1 MKEFILFL
9 LQVFMKQSRMNTSDL
24 VKVGIIM
31 EFQQPNQ
38 EPNRQPNIPYNNGM
52 TPTGYWKRLW
62 FLWGALIIKVAI
74 SYMATLAAE
83 VVYLTSYAYE
93 DPNKLLEITK
103 NQDAIWELSVQ
114 IVEAL
119 MPYTTLIEGVAAA
132 ITIPI
137 LFFMFR
143 ADCKKEK
150 KLGILP
156 AKKAPIF
163 KYGVIGVISI
173 AMCVGANNLFYIS
186 GLTVIDQTYARVTEA
201 MYSADFLIQ
210 IICLGILI
218 PIVEELVFRG
228 LMYKRLRYGLP
239 YLPAALYGAF
249 AFAIFHGNLVQ
260 MIYAFVLGMLFSY
273 MYEKYGSIKAPIFAH
288 IMMNLVSVF
297 ATEFQLMS
305 WMAAEYVRIGAI
317 TVICAAVASSMFVL
331 IQRMEN

>member
-1 MKEFILFL
+1 
-9 LQVFMKQSRMNTSDL
+9 MNTSDL
-24 VKVGIIM
+24 VKVGISM

-38 EPNRQPNIPYNNGM
+38 EPNRQPNPPYNNGM

-74 SYMATLAAE
+74 SYVATLAAE
-83 VVYLTSYAYE
+83 MVYLMAYAYD
-93 DPNKLLEITK
+93 DPNKLLEITQ
-103 NQDAIWELSVQ
+103 NQDAIWELSAQ

-137 LFFMFR
+137 LYFMFR
-143 ADCKKEK
+143 SDSKRERQF
-150 KLGILP
+150 GITP
-156 AKKAPIF
+156 AVKAPIF
-163 KYGVIGVISI
+163 KYGVIGMISI
-173 AMCVGANNLFYIS
+173 AMCIGVNNIFYIS
-186 GLTVIDQTYARVTEA
+186 GFTVIDQTYAKVTEA
-201 MYSADFLIQ
+201 MYSADFLVQ
-210 IICLGILI
+210 IICLGILV
-218 PIVEELVFRG
+218 PIAEELVFRG

-239 YLPAALYGAF
+239 FLPAALYGAF
-249 AFAIFHGNLVQ
+249 AFAIFHGNMVQ

-273 MYEKYGSIKAPIFAH
+273 MYEKYGSVKAPIFAH

-297 ATEFQLMS
+297 ATEYQLMN

-317 TVICAAVASSMFVL
+317 TVICAAVASTMFVL

>member
-1 MKEFILFL
+1 
-9 LQVFMKQSRMNTSDL
+9 
-24 VKVGIIM
+24 M

-38 EPNRQPNIPYNNGM
+38 GPDRQPNPPYNNGM

-74 SYMATLAAE
+74 SYVATLAAE
-83 VVYLTSYAYE
+83 MVYLAAYAYD
-93 DPNKLLEITK
+93 DPNKLLEITQ
-103 NQDAIWELSVQ
+103 NQDAIWELSAQ
-114 IVEAL
+114 IVETL

-137 LFFMFR
+137 LYFMFR
-143 ADCKKEK
+143 SDCKKEK
-150 KLGILP
+150 RFGIMP

-163 KYGVIGVISI
+163 KYGVIGVIAI
-173 AMCVGANNLFYIS
+173 AMCVGVNNIFYIS
-186 GLTVIDQTYARVTEA
+186 GLTVIDQTYVQVTEA
-201 MYSADFLIQ
+201 MYSADFLVQ
-210 IICLGILI
+210 ILCLGILV
-218 PIVEELVFRG
+218 PIAEELVFRG

-239 YLPAALYGAF
+239 FMPAALYGAF

-297 ATEFQLMS
+297 ATEYQLMS

-317 TVICAAVASSMFVL
+317 TVVCAAVASSMFVL
-331 IQRMEN
+331 IQRME

>member
-1 MKEFILFL
+1 
-9 LQVFMKQSRMNTSDL
+9 
-24 VKVGIIM
+24 M
-31 EFQQPNQ
+31 EFQQPDQ
-38 EPNRQPNIPYNNGM
+38 ESNRQQNTQHNHSPYNGM
-52 TPTGYWKRLW
+52 TPVGYWKRLW

-74 SYMATLAAE
+74 SYLATLAAE
-83 VVYLTSYAYE
+83 IVYLTKYTYD
-93 DPNKLLEITK
+93 DPNKLMELTQ

-132 ITIPI
+132 VTMPI

-143 ADCKKEK
+143 SDCKKEK
-150 KLGILP
+150 RFGIVAP
-156 AKKAPIF
+156 AKAPIF
-163 KYGVIGVISI
+163 KYGVIGVISVALCI
-173 AMCVGANNLFYIS
+173 GANNIFYIS
-186 GLTVIDQTYARVTEA
+186 GLTVIDETYARVTEA
-201 MYSADFLIQ
+201 MYSAEFLQQ
-210 IICLGILI
+210 IICLGILV

-239 YLPAALYGAF
+239 FLPAALYGAF

-273 MYEKYGSIKAPIFAH
+273 MYEKYGSLKAPIFAH

-297 ATEFQLMS
+297 ATEYQLMN
-305 WMAAEYVRIGAI
+305 WMSAEYIRIGTI
-317 TVICAAVASSMFVL
+317 TVICAAIASTMFVL